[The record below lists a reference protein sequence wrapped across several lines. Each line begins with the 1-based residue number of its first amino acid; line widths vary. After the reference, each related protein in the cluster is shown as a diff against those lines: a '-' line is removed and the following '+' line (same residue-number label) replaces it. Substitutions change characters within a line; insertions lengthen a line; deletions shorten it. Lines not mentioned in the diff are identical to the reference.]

1 MADNNKKSN
10 FSSLSQGEGR
20 GEALITGAEALMRS
34 LEHQG
39 VKTIFGY
46 PGGSI
51 MPVFDALYDH
61 RKELNH
67 ILVRHEQGATHAA
80 QGFAR
85 VSGEVGVCLVTSGPG
100 ATNTITGIADAMI
113 DSTPIVVIAGQVGTN
128 FLGTD
133 AFQEVDLVGI
143 TQPITKW
150 SYQIRRAEDVAWAV
164 ARAFYVAKSG
174 RPGPVVLDFAKNA
187 QVEKTEY
194 APTKVDYVR
203 SYLPVPEMEPEAI
216 RKAAELINGA
226 ERPLV
231 LVGQGVELGEAQQE
245 LRAFIEKAGMP
256 AGCTLLGLSALPT
269 NHPLNKGMLGMHGN
283 LGPNINTNKC
293 DVLIAVGMRFDDRVT
308 GKLETYAKQAKI
320 IHFDIDP
327 AEIDKNVKT
336 DVAVLGDCKE
346 TLAAVTQ
353 LLEPANHQEWID
365 SFRQYEEV
373 EEEKVIR
380 PELHPAGKALS
391 MGEVV
396 RAVSEATHN
405 EAILVTDV
413 GQNQMMSARYFKY
426 SKERSIVTSGGLG
439 TMGFGLPAAIGA
451 TWTSEPHGMRI
462 HGGGG
467 LQMNLQELGTIMEQK
482 APVKMI
488 LLNNN
493 FLGNVRQWQAMFFNR
508 RYSFTP
514 MMNPDYMKIAS
525 AYDIPARRVMTREE
539 LAKAIEEMIVTDGP
553 FLLEA
558 CVEEEGNVM
567 PMTPP
572 GGGGQSDVV
581 GMLKSCEIKEF
592 TLSMDK
598 KLYTI
603 IVHSENF
610 AGLLNQVTAVFTRR
624 QINIESLNVSASSIK
639 GVHKYTITAW
649 TDKDTIEKV
658 TKQITK
664 KIDVLQA
671 HYFTDDEIYQHEI
684 ALYKITTP
692 TLEEKPEVSKV
703 IRKYNARIVEVNAV
717 FAIVEKNGMSEEIT
731 NLYEELR
738 QLDCVLQFVRSGR
751 VAITTSCFERVNEY
765 LADREAKYRQSKHQE
780 S

>member
-1 MADNNKKSN
+1 MKDT
-10 FSSLSQGEGR
+10 
-20 GEALITGAEALMRS
+20 ITGAEALMRS
-34 LEHQG
+34 LEHEG
-39 VKTIFGY
+39 VQTIFGY

-61 RKELNH
+61 RKTLNH

-113 DSTPIVVIAGQVGTN
+113 DSTPIVVIAGQVGTG

-164 ARAFYVAKSG
+164 ARAFYIARSG

-187 QVEKTEY
+187 QVDKTEY
-194 APTKVDYVR
+194 ALATVDFIR
-203 SYLPVPEMEPEAI
+203 SYQPVPDMDMEAV
-216 RKAAELINGA
+216 RQAADLINA
-226 ERPLV
+226 AQRPLV
-231 LVGQGVELGEAQQE
+231 LVGQGVELGNAQAE
-245 LRAFIEKAGMP
+245 LLAFIEKAGLP
-256 AGCTLLGLSALPT
+256 AGRTLLGLSALPSD
-269 NHPLNKGMLGMHGN
+269 HPLNKGMLGMHGN

-308 GKLETYAKQAKI
+308 GNVATYAPQAKI

-327 AEIDKNVKT
+327 AEIDKNIKT
-336 DVAVLGDCKE
+336 DVAVLGNCKE
-346 TLAAVTQ
+346 TLPAVTE
-353 LLEPANHQEWID
+353 LLKPATHQEWLD
-365 SFRQYEEV
+365 SFRTYEEV

-380 PELHPAGKALS
+380 PELCRTTRELS

-405 EAILVTDV
+405 DAVLVTDV

-426 SKERSIVTSGGLG
+426 TRPRSIVTSGGLG

-451 TWTSEPHGMRI
+451 TFGRPDRTVCVFMGD
-462 HGGGG
+462 GG
-467 LQMNLQELGTIMEQK
+467 LQMNLQELGTVMEQK

-493 FLGNVRQWQAMFFNR
+493 YLGNVRQWQAMFFNR

-514 MMNPDYMKIAS
+514 MLNPDYMQIAA
-525 AYDIPARRVMTREE
+525 AYGIPSRRVMERSE
-539 LAKAIEEMIVTDGP
+539 LADAIREMLATDGP
-553 FLLEA
+553 FLLET

-572 GGGGQSDVV
+572 GGSVNQ
-581 GMLKSCEIKEF
+581 ML
-592 TLSMDK
+592 
-598 KLYTI
+598 
-603 IVHSENF
+603 
-610 AGLLNQVTAVFTRR
+610 
-624 QINIESLNVSASSIK
+624 
-639 GVHKYTITAW
+639 
-649 TDKDTIEKV
+649 
-658 TKQITK
+658 
-664 KIDVLQA
+664 
-671 HYFTDDEIYQHEI
+671 
-684 ALYKITTP
+684 
-692 TLEEKPEVSKV
+692 LE
-703 IRKYNARIVEVNAV
+703 
-717 FAIVEKNGMSEEIT
+717 
-731 NLYEELR
+731 
-738 QLDCVLQFVRSGR
+738 C
-751 VAITTSCFERVNEY
+751 
-765 LADREAKYRQSKHQE
+765 
-780 S
+780 